1 MCVAASYNLNKS
13 NKLYVMRFKDLH
25 ETKFDDEISDEDSQH
40 KDAEIYHCAVKLKAP
55 ALRCRSNNF

>member
-1 MCVAASYNLNKS
+1 
-13 NKLYVMRFKDLH
+13 MRFKDLH

>member
-13 NKLYVMRFKDLH
+13 NKLYIMRFKDLH

-40 KDAEIYHCAVKLKAP
+40 KDAEI
-55 ALRCRSNNF
+55 